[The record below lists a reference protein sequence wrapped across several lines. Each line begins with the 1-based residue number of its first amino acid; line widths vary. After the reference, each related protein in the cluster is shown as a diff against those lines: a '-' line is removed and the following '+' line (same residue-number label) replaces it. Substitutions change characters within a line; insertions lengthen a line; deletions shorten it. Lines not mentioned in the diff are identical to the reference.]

1 MPWMTLAQRVSMYP
15 MAVLRLSDI
24 GFRRGERQILSG
36 ICWTIKPRQHWA
48 LLGANGSGKTTLL
61 KIVTGYEWVSQ
72 GSVEALG
79 QVFGE
84 CDLRTL
90 RKSIGWVSSALVHNL
105 PGRDTGE
112 NVVLSGL
119 EASIG
124 LYRDF
129 TAEERERARHTLAL
143 MGAEHLAGQHYELMS
158 QGEQQRVLIARALVN
173 EPTLLI
179 LDEPCAGLDPAA
191 RDHFL
196 SDVGRLAQRPQAPT
210 LILVT
215 HHIEE
220 IHPWIS
226 HVLIL
231 KDGRIL
237 ATGPKETVLTSAH
250 LSTAFNFNCQV
261 RREGRLFYL
270 AGPS

>member
-1 MPWMTLAQRVSMYP
+1 MYL
-15 MAVLRLSDI
+15 MAVLRLTDI

-36 ICWTIKPRQHWA
+36 VSWTVEPGQHWA

-61 KIVTGYEWVSQ
+61 KIVTGYEWVSE

-112 NVVLSGL
+112 SVVLSGL

-129 TAEERERARHTLAL
+129 TAKESDRARRTLAL
-143 MGAEHLAGQHYELMS
+143 MGGEHLAEQRYEFMS
-158 QGEQQRVLIARALVN
+158 QGEQQRVLIARALVS
-173 EPTLLI
+173 EPALLI

-196 SDVGRLAQRPQAPT
+196 SDVGRLAQRPNAPT
-210 LILVT
+210 LVIVT

-220 IHPWIS
+220 IHPWIT

-231 KDGRIL
+231 KEGRVL
-237 ATGPKETVLTSAH
+237 AAGPKETVLTSAN
-250 LSTAFNFNCQV
+250 LSAAFNFDCRV
-261 RREGRLFYL
+261 RREGKLFHL

>member
-1 MPWMTLAQRVSMYP
+1 MP
-15 MAVLRLSDI
+15 VLRLSNI
-24 GFRRGERQILSG
+24 GFRRGERQILSSVS
-36 ICWTIKPRQHWA
+36 WTIEPGQHWA

-61 KIVTGYEWVSQ
+61 KIVTGYEWVSE

-79 QVFGE
+79 QLFGE

-90 RKSIGWVSSALVHNL
+90 RKSIGWVSSALVHTF
-105 PGRDTGE
+105 PGRDTAE
-112 NVVLSGL
+112 SVVLSGL

-129 TAEERERARHTLAL
+129 TAEESNRARHTLAL
-143 MGAEHLAGQHYELMS
+143 MGAEHLAEQPYELMS

-173 EPTLLI
+173 QPTLLI

-191 RDHFL
+191 RNHFL
-196 SDVGRLAQRPQAPT
+196 FDVGQLAQRPQAPT
-210 LILVT
+210 LIVVT

-220 IHPWIS
+220 IHPWIT
-226 HVLIL
+226 HVLVL
-231 KDGRIL
+231 KEGRVL

-250 LSTAFNFNCQV
+250 LSTAFSFDCHV
-261 RREGRLFYL
+261 RQDGRLFYL
-270 AGPS
+270 AGPA